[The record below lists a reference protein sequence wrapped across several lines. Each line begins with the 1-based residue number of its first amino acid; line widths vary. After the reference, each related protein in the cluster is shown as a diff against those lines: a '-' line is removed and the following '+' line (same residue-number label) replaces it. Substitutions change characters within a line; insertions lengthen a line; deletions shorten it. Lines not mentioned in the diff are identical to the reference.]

1 MAIEGDILERI
12 LVAIVFKQMPVWKYR
27 GFLCSIWQ
35 ILAVFWNCEI
45 FESDISLP
53 QMTDKKKKNYCETA
67 LLLMSKKLF
76 SFRSF
81 SKFCGCASLLIA
93 WVILMTS
100 SPK

>member
-53 QMTDKKKKNYCETA
+53 QMTDQKKKKKKNTV
-67 LLLMSKKLF
+67 KQHF
-76 SFRSF
+76 
-81 SKFCGCASLLIA
+81 
-93 WVILMTS
+93 
-100 SPK
+100 